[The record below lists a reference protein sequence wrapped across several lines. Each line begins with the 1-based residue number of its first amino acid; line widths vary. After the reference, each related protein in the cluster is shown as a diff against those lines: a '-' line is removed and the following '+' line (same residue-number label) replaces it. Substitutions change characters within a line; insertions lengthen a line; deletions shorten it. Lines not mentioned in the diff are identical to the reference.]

1 MTSYQKTQN
10 ELFIQQIIK
19 YSTIW
24 VWIDKSER
32 YVVKGGKLR
41 PTSKRGEKEIKKI
54 VSDEF
59 FKNRI
64 ISLN

>member
-10 ELFIQQIIK
+10 ELFIQQIIQ

-24 VWIDKSER
+24 VWTEKSES
-32 YVVKGGKLR
+32 YEVKNGKLK
-41 PTSKRGEKEIKKI
+41 PISKRGEKEIKKI
-54 VSDEF
+54 VSNEF

>member
-1 MTSYQKTQN
+1 MTSYQKKQN
-10 ELFIQQIIK
+10 ELFIQQIIQ

-24 VWIDKSER
+24 VWTDKLEK
-32 YVVKGGKLR
+32 YEVKNGKLK

>member
-10 ELFIQQIIK
+10 ELFIQRIIQ

-24 VWIDKSER
+24 VWIDKSES
-32 YVVKGGKLR
+32 YEVMNGKLK
-41 PTSKRGEKEIKKI
+41 PTSKRGEKEIKKN